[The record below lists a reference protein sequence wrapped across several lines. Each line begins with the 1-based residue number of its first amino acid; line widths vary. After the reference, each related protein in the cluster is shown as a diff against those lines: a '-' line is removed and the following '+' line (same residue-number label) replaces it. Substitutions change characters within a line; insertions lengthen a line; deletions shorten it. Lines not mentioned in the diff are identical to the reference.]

1 MLQIPWRFD
10 NTCARL
16 PGSLYSRQTPAAVP
30 APATIIVNHALAQQL
45 GLDLGLD
52 LDLEG
57 LPDDELI
64 QLFSGNTLW
73 FSRQRLG
80 GGRTTTRYLQH
91 CGAAA

>member
-10 NTCARL
+10 TTCARL
-16 PGSLYSRQTPAAVP
+16 PGSLFSRQTPAAVL

-45 GLDLGLD
+45 GLDL
-52 LDLEG
+52 EG
-57 LPDDELI
+57 LPDDELA

-80 GGRTTTRYLQH
+80 GGRATTRYLQH

>member
-1 MLQIPWRFD
+1 MLQIPRRFD

-16 PGSLYSRQTPAAVP
+16 PGSLFSRQMPAAVP

-57 LPDDELI
+57 LPDDELA

-80 GGRTTTRYLQH
+80 GGRATTRYLQH